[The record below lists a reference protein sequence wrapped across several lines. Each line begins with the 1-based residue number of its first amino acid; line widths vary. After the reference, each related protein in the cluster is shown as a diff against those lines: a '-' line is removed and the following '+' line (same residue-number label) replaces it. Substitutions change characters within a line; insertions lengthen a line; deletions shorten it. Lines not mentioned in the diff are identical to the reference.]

1 MKMKVCH
8 VTSAHES
15 NDDRIFLKEC
25 VSLAKAGYDTYL
37 VARGESR
44 EEKGVHVVGLG
55 EAPAGR
61 LKRMTTFADKV
72 YRKALEIDADIYHL
86 HDPELLP
93 WGVRL
98 KKHGKKVIF
107 DSHENTLEQMEE
119 KQWIPFFLRKPVS
132 AAYKQYAKKQFK
144 IFDCLISVT
153 PHIVRQLGEIND
165 NVWLITNYPVLY
177 DCKLPEKTCHDRL
190 KICFTGGISAQWSHA
205 QIIGCLPDVKNV
217 TYLLCGIAQS
227 SYLQKLQQLQGW
239 EKVDYRGLLPHE
251 EAKRI
256 QRQSDVGIALLLPN
270 RNTNGKEGT
279 IGNIKLFEYMM
290 SGLPVICTD
299 FDLWRAV
306 IDQYNCGIY
315 IDPTDRT
322 ALINAL
328 EYIRLHPDEARQM
341 GLNGRKAVEQEFN
354 WGTQEKELLAL
365 YERIQSHT

>member
-1 MKMKVCH
+1 MVKVCH
-8 VTSAHES
+8 VTSAHAS
-15 NDDRIFLKEC
+15 RDVRIFHKEC
-25 VSLAKAGYDTYL
+25 VSLAKAGYETYL

-55 EAPAGR
+55 EAPAGKI
-61 LKRMTTFADKV
+61 KRMTSFAKAV

-93 WGVRL
+93 WGIRL

-119 KQWIPFFLRKPVS
+119 KCWIPFFLRKPVS
-132 AAYKQYAKKQFK
+132 AIYRQYATKQFK
-144 IFDCLISVT
+144 VFDCLISVT
-153 PHIVRQLGEIND
+153 PHIVRQLGAIND
-165 NVWLITNYPVLY
+165 NVVQITNYPVLS
-177 DCKLPEKTCHDRL
+177 DCKLPEKTCHDCL

-205 QIIGCLPDVKNV
+205 QIIDCLPEVEKA
-217 TYLLCGIAQS
+217 TYLLCGIAES

-239 EKVDYRGLLPHE
+239 EKVDYRGVLPPE
-251 EAKRI
+251 EAKKI

-279 IGNIKLFEYMM
+279 IGNTKLFEYMM

-299 FDLWRAV
+299 FDLWKAV
-306 IDQYNCGIY
+306 IDQYNCGVY
-315 IDPTDRT
+315 IDPSDRT

-328 EYIRLHPDEARQM
+328 EYIRLHPGEARQM

-354 WGTQEKELLAL
+354 WGTQEKKLLAL
-365 YERIQSHT
+365 YERILVHT